1 MQKKM
6 LSAWRRDTTE
16 YIIPLHNNAACGY
29 DCAGTNGSYFCNE
42 FLLCRRLF
50 CSWLKFFF
58 SGSSSDWIFA
68 HFYIA
73 LKGRKEFLRFM
84 FSLNSAPGNWTLC
97 RDFCILHWWIYA
109 KCRSILVCKIS
120 PFWGF
125 DKGGKWNSLIRANCM
140 LHNGYLCLLTTPVY

>member
-1 MQKKM
+1 M
-6 LSAWRRDTTE
+6 W
-16 YIIPLHNNAACGY
+16 IW
-29 DCAGTNGSYFCNE
+29 
-42 FLLCRRLF
+42 LCRHKWFIFLQWIFVMPTLVLF
-50 CSWLKFFF
+50 LAKFFF